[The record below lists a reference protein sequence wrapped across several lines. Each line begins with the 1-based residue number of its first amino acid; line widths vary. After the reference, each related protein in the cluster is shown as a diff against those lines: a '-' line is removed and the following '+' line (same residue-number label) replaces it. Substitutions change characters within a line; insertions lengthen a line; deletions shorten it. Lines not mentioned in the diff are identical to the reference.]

1 MVTRSSS
8 RRRRRGAAIAVT
20 TVAALALSACGGG
33 DGGGDAPAD
42 LTDKNVG
49 AMAEYAVGEQFRAT
63 EPLSFSILYSDHE
76 FYPSQDDW
84 LLWTELEK
92 RTNVTFD
99 PVMVPRS
106 DYEEKRSLVI
116 GAGDAPMIIP
126 KTYPGQEEPFVAS
139 GAILPVSD
147 YLHLMPNFQAK
158 VQEWGLEAHLDTLR
172 QADGKFYLLPGLH
185 EDVWQ
190 DYTLAMRTD
199 VLAEL
204 GLQAPTT
211 WDEVRDVLAA
221 IKQAYPDSY
230 PLSDREEGK
239 ILLNMVGMTFGTRA
253 GTDWGY
259 QNATWDTEA
268 GEFVFTG
275 TMPEYKAMIEYLN
288 SLVADGLLDPE
299 TFTQDNDTAIQKL
312 ATDRAFAISTNA
324 QLLVNDLRPAIEGV
338 PGATMQKITLPAG
351 PAGNVINSESQLENG
366 IMINADAVESEN
378 FVAMMQ
384 FIDWLWY
391 SDEGQEF
398 AKWGVEGV
406 TYTTG
411 ADGTRVLADDV
422 DYVGLNPDA
431 SKHLQKDF
439 GFSGGVFAYGGS
451 TDLLQSTFSEEELQF
466 QALMEQKDKLPLPP
480 PFPFTE
486 AEREQAT
493 LNESALTDY
502 VAQMTLQFILGQPP
516 LSEWDAYV
524 AELEGKGM
532 GTYMDLVRTAHERY
546 VAENG

>member
-1 MVTRSSS
+1 M
-8 RRRRRGAAIAVT
+8 T